1 MNNMEIYNRF
11 REVPQEAK
19 RTISAGNLKGFTD
32 VNPMWRIKK
41 LTEEFGVCGIGWYTE
56 ITDKWLETGADG
68 RTAAFVQINLYV
80 KVDGE
85 WSKPIVGVGGS
96 MFVNI
101 FKGSQ
106 TSSDEAYK
114 MSYTDA
120 ISIACKAL
128 GMAADVYYEKDRT
141 KYNALESS
149 EDDKKDNVTNKN
161 YDEYATE
168 EQADILNSLYQK
180 SPKLFAKLLED
191 HGVSSAIM
199 LKKQEAQEWIDK
211 LNKAKA
217 EREAKANGQA
227 GNA

>member
-106 TSSDEAYK
+106 TSSDEAFK
-114 MSYTDA
+114 MAYTDA

-141 KYNALESS
+141 KYNAFENVADNQDTKKEKVS
-149 EDDKKDNVTNKN
+149 EYITEKQIAQLTDLYRDNQ
-161 YDEYATE
+161 
-168 EQADILNSLYQK
+168 EQ
-180 SPKLFAKLLED
+180 
-191 HGVSSAIM
+191 
-199 LKKQEAQEWIDK
+199 LKKFLKKHNVDNIVQLKRLDAQAQIDRIEA
-211 LNKAKA
+211 A
-217 EREAKANGQA
+217 EKMKEAKANGQA
-227 GNA
+227 GDA

>member
-1 MNNMEIYNRF
+1 MNNMDIYNRF

-80 KVDGE
+80 KVDDE

-101 FKGSQ
+101 FKGAQ

-114 MSYTDA
+114 MAYTDA
-120 ISIACKAL
+120 ISTACKAL

-149 EDDKKDNVTNKN
+149 VDDKKEKVSEYITEKQIAQLTDLYRDNQ
-161 YDEYATE
+161 
-168 EQADILNSLYQK
+168 EQ
-180 SPKLFAKLLED
+180 
-191 HGVSSAIM
+191 
-199 LKKQEAQEWIDK
+199 LKKFLKKHNVENIVQLKRLDAQAQIDRIEA
-211 LNKAKA
+211 AKA
-217 EREAKANGQA
+217 MNKEAI
-227 GNA
+227 

>member
-1 MNNMEIYNRF
+1 MSNMEIYNRF

-56 ITDKWLETGADG
+56 ITDKWLEAGADG

-85 WSKPIVGVGGS
+85 WSKPIIGVGGS

-114 MSYTDA
+114 MAYTDA

-168 EQADILNSLYQK
+168 EQADILNSFYQK

>member
-114 MSYTDA
+114 MAYTDA

-149 EDDKKDNVTNKN
+149 EDDKKEKVSEYITEKQIAQLTELYKDNQ
-161 YDEYATE
+161 D
-168 EQADILNSLYQK
+168 Q
-180 SPKLFAKLLED
+180 
-191 HGVSSAIM
+191 
-199 LKKQEAQEWIDK
+199 LKKFLKKHNVENIVQLKRLDAQAQIDRIEA
-211 LNKAKA
+211 AKA
-217 EREAKANGQA
+217 MNKEAI
-227 GNA
+227 

>member
-80 KVDGE
+80 KIDGE

-106 TSSDEAYK
+106 TSSDEAFK
-114 MSYTDA
+114 MAYTDA

-149 EDDKKDNVTNKN
+149 IEDKKEKVS
-161 YDEYATE
+161 EYITE
-168 EQADILNSLYQK
+168 KQIAQLMNFYRNNQEK
-180 SPKLFAKLLED
+180 
-191 HGVSSAIM
+191 
-199 LKKQEAQEWIDK
+199 LKKFLDKCGVDNIVQLKRLDAQAQIDRIEA
-211 LNKAKA
+211 A
-217 EREAKANGQA
+217 EKMKEAKANGQA
-227 GNA
+227 GDA